1 MHTHQNAGSLE
12 LMDEL
17 PGFFAV
23 LTGDDQ
29 LGGAGA
35 VHIQLAIFID
45 ISIGMTSDGDG
56 LFPGG
61 DTGGNP
67 FNHNRS
73 AENRAVQQRADSA
86 VGRQPH
92 FRQVI
97 LLDALSVGG
106 NGGALYAHMVFLYR
120 FRSLCRHLVGGLF
133 AIDEPEVVKLGVELD
148 VRLD

>member
-1 MHTHQNAGSLE
+1 MAGNGNGLS
-12 LMDEL
+12 
-17 PGFFAV
+17 PA
-23 LTGDDQ
+23 GDIRFYS
-29 LGGAGA
+29 
-35 VHIQLAIFID
+35 VHEN
-45 ISIGMTSDGDG
+45 G
-56 LFPGG
+56 
-61 DTGGNP
+61 
-67 FNHNRS
+67 R
-73 AENRAVQQRADSA
+73 AENGAIERRADSA